1 MRLLQLNRWSGRDYK
16 CTRPR
21 VHHRRPRSWRPTSGP
36 WLSMSIS
43 RHRESWASM
52 GPVIAAIILAAYLH
66 HGRVRQF
73 WTVATWAV
81 IRGERASNPDRETA
95 AVRSARCAHP
105 CAECP
110 SSAGRPQGSAVLP
123 TSPAPRLTSLV
134 VAIPGRSVGGDGVDR
149 TGLALGVAIAAGV
162 VWPRRRR
169 SDPFRAGAS
178 AVPRRSSSPRPRSV
192 RSRAWIGDGSFLPPG
207 SLINEMKDWRP
218 FKAASVKATA
228 AGGTAVRLRAA
239 MKPT

>member
-134 VAIPGRSVGGDGVDR
+134 VAIPGRFGR
-149 TGLALGVAIAAGV
+149 R
-162 VWPRRRR
+162 RRRR
-169 SDPFRAGAS
+169 SDRIGLGRGDCRRGGVAS
-178 AVPRRSSSPRPRSV
+178 QTAKRSV
-192 RSRAWIGDGSFLPPG
+192 SSRRVSCAP
-207 SLINEMKDWRP
+207 
-218 FKAASVKATA
+218 
-228 AGGTAVRLRAA
+228 
-239 MKPT
+239 